1 MQDVVE
7 SSNSPFPE
15 TSSDSTISDEQYIA
29 TLEHLT
35 PETIN
40 CVKHDRNQYG
50 LTAVVRF
57 IHRFYR
63 GNHPSRFTL
72 IEAAEIHTDFMY
84 EATLR
89 HSFALWAIAVGVPYS
104 LSNIGAEFNALARN
118 GLQGA
123 YVTDCNCLIE
133 VRLSALS
140 GLINVEYREWGD
152 DSIEYR
158 LRSEAALF
166 FGVLRKNVMLFLFGV
181 ELRAMHLRRLPFFAD
196 GIDIFAVAKPFLR
209 TSLDVYFVAWRSLQ
223 RNRRN
228 A

>member
-1 MQDVVE
+1 MQDAVE
-7 SSNSPFPE
+7 ASNSPHSE
-15 TSSDSTISDEQYIA
+15 TSSDSIISDERYIA

-40 CVKHDRNQYG
+40 RIKHDRNQYG
-50 LTAVVRF
+50 LAAVVRF

-72 IEAAEIHTDFMY
+72 TEAAEIHTDFMY

-89 HSFALWAIAVGVPYS
+89 HSFALWALAVGAPYS
-104 LSNIGAEFNALARN
+104 LSNINAEFNSLAMN

-123 YVTDCNCLIE
+123 YVTDCNCLLEI
-133 VRLSALS
+133 RLSALS
-140 GLINVEYREWGD
+140 GPINVEFREWGD

-158 LRSEAALF
+158 LRSEAASF
-166 FGVLRKNVMLFLFGV
+166 FGVLRKNVTLYLFGV
-181 ELRAMHLRRLPFFAD
+181 ELRAMHLRRLPFFVD

-209 TSLDVYFVAWRSLQ
+209 ISLDFYFDAWRGL
-223 RNRRN
+223 RCNRRN